1 MTARAPN
8 VPEYA
13 ELLAQTLPS
22 VIHTE
27 KENERLISILEELE
41 HRSKNWTLAET
52 KLAEL
57 LTLLIEQFED
67 EHYDLKSA
75 RPEDVLQELME
86 ANHLKHKDMV
96 DIFGAESSVSSVLSG
111 KQEMTKEQIKK
122 LSERF
127 RVSPEV
133 FF

>member
-1 MTARAPN
+1 MRA
-8 VPEYA
+8 EYA
-13 ELLAQTLPS
+13 ELLAQALPS

-41 HRSKNWTLAET
+41 RRNNNWTLAEK

-67 EHYDLKSA
+67 EHYALQGAK
-75 RPEDVLQELME
+75 PEDVLQALMD
-86 ANHLKHKDMV
+86 ANHLRHKDLI
-96 DIFGAESSVSSVLSG
+96 DIFETEGAISAVLSG
-111 KQEMTKEQIKK
+111 KREMTKEQIKR
-122 LSERF
+122 LSKRF